1 MAHGS
6 TKSSRSMKQQE
17 VVIPDLTI
25 KELLDA
31 IPSASTSHRRV
42 VCQHT

>member
-1 MAHGS
+1 MAQDSPKFVHS
-6 TKSSRSMKQQE
+6 LEQQE

-31 IPSASTSHRRV
+31 IP
-42 VCQHT
+42 

>member
-1 MAHGS
+1 MAYDSPNLAHS
-6 TKSSRSMKQQE
+6 IKQKE

-31 IPSASTSHRRV
+31 IP
-42 VCQHT
+42 